1 MDMSHH
7 IACPHCNAVNRVASA
22 RLADH
27 PKCGKCRQAL
37 FNAHP
42 ITLTDANFAD
52 HIERGSLP
60 VVVDF
65 WAPWC
70 GPCQSMAP
78 QFERAAAELEPQ
90 FRLAKLNTDESPK
103 TSLRHRIRS
112 IPTLILF
119 RGGKEIARQAGA
131 MDARAIATWARSA
144 AGASDR

>member
-7 IACPHCNAVNRVASA
+7 IACPHCNAVNRVENA
-22 RLADH
+22 RLADG
-27 PKCGKCRQAL
+27 PKCGKCKQPL
-37 FNAHP
+37 FTAHP

-52 HIERGSLP
+52 HVERGSLP

-70 GPCQSMAP
+70 GPCKSMAP
-78 QFERAAAELEPQ
+78 HFERAAAELEPQ

-112 IPTLILF
+112 IPTLVLY
-119 RGGKEIARQAGA
+119 RGGEEVARQAGT
-131 MDARAIATWARSA
+131 MDARAISTWVRSA
-144 AGASDR
+144 AGR